1 MFWLWF
7 PLPQLLPFSSAPT
20 SRFIPFLLQKDVI
33 YSKWKITTLFP
44 DHRLCASCTSVL
56 CVVSC
61 RIWLDSYSSWF
72 LCSVA
77 SLIYLWETRLPD
89 NHRMGLEDAPGD
101 KVLSLETWRSE
112 FSLQSPHKIAGCV
125 SSLSNPIVRLY
136 HRRITGAYYL
146 VLMWAPGQGKT
157 LSLKTW
163 WKAWPLTST
172 GTGSNLFTT
181 PTHTEK
187 ASKDMVGGG
196 IFYNVCCR
204 NTLKALKATLFCY
217 QPVSS
222 GRSSNWSFTLGSA
235 TLLLASAVG
244 SLFTKFSV
252 IFLFLQSLL
261 LGMYTEHGS
270 AETGD
275 LAVTERSFANT

>member
-1 MFWLWF
+1 M
-7 PLPQLLPFSSAPT
+7 SSRPGKDSVSKNMVEGLT
-20 SRFIPFLLQKDVI
+20 SDLYR
-33 YSKWKITTLFP
+33 
-44 DHRLCASCTSVL
+44 HRLKLV
-56 CVVSC
+56 
-61 RIWLDSYSSWF
+61 Y
-72 LCSVA
+72 
-77 SLIYLWETRLPD
+77 Y
-89 NHRMGLEDAPGD
+89 
-101 KVLSLETWRSE
+101 
-112 FSLQSPHKIAGCV
+112 PHTYREGFQ
-125 SSLSNPIVRLY
+125 RY
-136 HRRITGAYYL
+136 G
-146 VLMWAPGQGKT
+146 
-157 LSLKTW
+157 
-163 WKAWPLTST
+163 
-172 GTGSNLFTT
+172 
-181 PTHTEK
+181 
-187 ASKDMVGGG
+187 GGG